1 MPKNVDETVISK
13 TDARQGVRKGMSR
26 VLIISTLAAVVILVG
41 LLLYFS

>member
-26 VLIISTLAAVVILVG
+26 VLIISTLAAIVILAA
-41 LLLYFS
+41 LFLYFT